1 MIELRSPRCPSC
13 HHKLKQQERLFKK
26 IWVKR
31 IWYRK
36 KYWTID
42 ECPNCYADVVIKRKG
57 NKLETEALVSAPKS
71 FVDAFTAGFFAYKR
85 RRGDN

>member
-1 MIELRSPRCPSC
+1 MIKLRSPRCPSC
-13 HHKLKQQERLFKK
+13 NHKLKQQERLFKK

-31 IWYRK
+31 IWYEKR
-36 KYWTID
+36 YWEID
-42 ECPNCYADVVIKRKG
+42 ECQNCYADVVIRRKG
-57 NKLETEALVSAPKS
+57 NELETEALMSAPQS